1 MKIDRSLSLG
11 KRRILA
17 GSVANAL
24 LPESIARFGAS
35 QPLSRR
41 SNRRFRILS
50 AKGFLAIAGLLATE
64 TLPTAQATTATFDL
78 GALGNPTTIYG
89 DIFIP
94 WSLGVVPAGNFLQ
107 SVSINATIEGT
118 DQDNWASELMFLV
131 QPALSAPGNGAGIL
145 EIGPNWGADPSHGAI
160 THIFWPESGNNGPIS
175 TVADSRFSIIDF
187 PSTINLSTSNLF
199 LMNAYGPGYGAWS
212 GSITITYGAAPSN
225 LTWTGADATSP
236 TQWSTAPGVLNW
248 SGGTAFTDGSATL
261 FDDSVGTGSRLVQIS
276 NGDVSPAGM
285 TVDTAGAYTFSGTN
299 AITGAAG
306 LTKQGTGLL
315 TVNTANSYTG
325 PTLISLGT
333 LKLGNAA
340 ALPHGAGKGFVR
352 VDGTL
357 DLNGFSTTM
366 NGLLGTGTVT
376 NSAAGSITVTA
387 GDTNA
392 SSVFSGIIQDGAG
405 QIGLTKTGAGTL
417 TLSGLSTYTG
427 KTIIQEGTLYLG
439 LTNNSG
445 TGLTNAG
452 VPGPMGA
459 PTGANAVIDMYNGTA
474 LQTGDTN
481 PRVNQT
487 TDRTINLAGAGAGT
501 VTIKVNDNDTNFTF
515 GSVTATG
522 TGAKT
527 LALFTGFRG
536 NGDREALIFNGSI
549 NDGTAS
555 TVGLQ
560 VNFRTQTGSSSY
572 VSLNEGGTFTGPI
585 TLIKVN
591 QDPCSYYLTVGGTQ
605 TRDLITPGSGTLGTV
620 SPGVGSYAGNISLD
634 TDTIFHY
641 VSSASQTLSGAI
653 SGAGSIRVDAT
664 GTLILAGASTYTGG
678 TTVNHGTLATGA
690 INALPSAGTVTLAN
704 SSTAGLALNGFNQTI
719 AVLTGGGSLGGN
731 VALGGAI
738 LTVGNNTPMTYSG
751 AISGAGG
758 ITKVGTGVLT
768 LNSQSTYSGPTTIT
782 TGTLKLEAPAAV
794 GTTYD
799 FNDNTLQGWH
809 NRAWDTSLNSN
820 AGGWADLNPNIT
832 TLPNSINGGV
842 IQPTTGGDGYLFAN
856 RGGWIGPA
864 DGFSTDNHR
873 NTLWL
878 VSPEFN
884 LTPGGLI
891 SVEIARGQPQASAPA
906 NANAVPFAA
915 IENGGWM
922 GVALRDST
930 TGQFVLTVARNHVGD
945 DYSSLTFTSA
955 QLAALNQSHAYTL
968 NLINIDKGGWGWI
981 SMDNVFISGVAGNVL
996 PSTTAVSLAG
1006 STTLNLNSVNQQIGS
1021 LADGGVEPQ
1030 NHRVLLGSATLTVGD
1045 STSTTFTGAITGSTG
1060 SVTKVGSGKLTLTG
1074 FNVYSGSTSLNA
1086 GILAVSGDE
1095 ALGSTGTSGA
1105 ILKFNGGTLETTADF
1120 NSDRRINVLAPGG
1133 NFNTNGLNATLTGV
1147 ISGVG
1152 TLTKTGAGT
1161 LTLDPAA
1168 DLTALGGLTAGG
1180 GTTLID
1186 GQLGN
1191 GSAVA
1196 SATNGGH
1203 LAFGT
1208 VSQTLASLD
1217 IGAGSTVSFSSGAA
1231 SAFGAPGFKSTALVP
1246 EPGTIGLLLVGTLG
1260 LLGRRRRD

>member
-11 KRRILA
+11 NRRILA
-17 GSVANAL
+17 GSVATAL
-24 LPESIARFGAS
+24 LPESIARLGAS

-41 SNRRFRILS
+41 NNRRFRILS
-50 AKGFLAIAGLLATE
+50 AKGFLALGLLF
-64 TLPTAQATTATFDL
+64 ATTKSPQAEGSVLTLTIGPSPNGTFYAPQDY
-78 GALGNPTTIYG
+78 I
-89 DIFIP
+89 
-94 WSLGVVPAGNFLQ
+94 SLLSAGSVPVGSILQ
-107 SVSINATIEGT
+107 SVSINATLWST
-118 DQDNWASELMFLV
+118 NNDNWAAEFSIFIDPTPLT
-131 QPALSAPGNGAGIL
+131 PGVGANLYLGTDYTPRGGAAQSTFWSNGYD
-145 EIGPNWGADPSHGAI
+145 GPV
-160 THIFWPESGNNGPIS
+160 S
-175 TVADSRFSIIDF
+175 TVNDTKTFGISEGWNESID
-187 PSTINLSTSNLF
+187 LSSNALF
-199 LMNAYGPGYGAWS
+199 VANGYGDAGSTNGGFWS
-212 GSITITYGAAPSN
+212 GTITLVYGAAAS
-225 LTWTGADATSP
+225 TIVWSGTDATSP
-236 TQWSTAPGVLNW
+236 TQWSTAPGVINFLNGATPVAFADGDGVTFNDSA
-248 SGGTAFTDGSATL
+248 SGSHVVDISGANVSPSATTFNNTGANTYTL
-261 FDDSVGTGSRLVQIS
+261 TGSH
-276 NGDVSPAGM
+276 G
-285 TVDTAGAYTFSGTN
+285 
-299 AITGAAG
+299 ITGPGDFTKDGNGLLIIENANSYDG
-306 LTKQGTGLL
+306 LTKITAGTVQLNN
-315 TVNTANSYTG
+315 VE
-325 PTLISLGT
+325 
-333 LKLGNAA
+333 
-340 ALPHGAGKGFVR
+340 ALPHGSGKGNIR
-352 VDGTL
+352 VNGTL
-357 DLNGFSTTM
+357 DVHGLSPTI

-376 NSAAGSITVTA
+376 TGVAGALTLTV
-387 GDTNA
+387 GDG
-392 SSVFSGIIQDGAG
+392 SSSSSFSGIIQDGAG

-481 PRVNQT
+481 PRVDQT
-487 TDRTINLAGAGAGT
+487 TNRTINLAGTGAGT

-536 NGDREALIFNGSI
+536 NGDREAIIFNGSI
-549 NDGTAS
+549 NDGTVS

-560 VNFRTQTGSSSY
+560 VTFRTQTGSSSY

-585 TLIKVN
+585 TLIKGN
-591 QDPCSYYLTVGGTQ
+591 PETCSYYLTIGGTQ
-605 TRDLITPGSGTLGTV
+605 TRNLITPGSGTLGTV

-634 TDTIFHY
+634 TETIFHY

-653 SGAGSIRVDAT
+653 SGAGSILVDAT
-664 GTLILAGASTYTGG
+664 GSLILAGTGTYTGG

-704 SSTAGLALNGFNQTI
+704 ASTAGLALNGFNQQI
-719 AVLTGGGSLGGN
+719 AILTGGGAAGGN

-751 AISGAGG
+751 AISGAAG
-758 ITKVGTGVLT
+758 ITKVGTGVMT
-768 LNSQSTYSGPTTIT
+768 LAGQSTYSGPTTIS
-782 TGTLKLEAPAAV
+782 TGTLKLE
-794 GTTYD
+794 
-799 FNDNTLQGWH
+799 
-809 NRAWDTSLNSN
+809 
-820 AGGWADLNPNIT
+820 
-832 TLPNSINGGV
+832 
-842 IQPTTGGDGYLFAN
+842 
-856 RGGWIGPA
+856 GPA
-864 DGFSTDNHR
+864 NILPIGTA
-873 NTLWL
+873 
-878 VSPEFN
+878 
-884 LTPGGLI
+884 LT
-891 SVEIARGQPQASAPA
+891 
-906 NANAVPFAA
+906 
-915 IENGGWM
+915 
-922 GVALRDST
+922 
-930 TGQFVLTVARNHVGD
+930 
-945 DYSSLTFTSA
+945 
-955 QLAALNQSHAYTL
+955 
-968 NLINIDKGGWGWI
+968 
-981 SMDNVFISGVAGNVL
+981 
-996 PSTTAVSLAG
+996 LAG

-1095 ALGSTGTSGA
+1095 AIGSTGTAGS

-1120 NSDRRINVLAPGG
+1120 NSDRRINVFAPGG
-1133 NFNTNGLNATLTGV
+1133 NFNTNGFNATLTGV

-1208 VSQTLASLD
+1208 VSQTLASLN
-1217 IGAGSTVSFSSGAA
+1217 IGAGSTVSFSGGAA

-1260 LLGRRRRD
+1260 VLGRRRRD